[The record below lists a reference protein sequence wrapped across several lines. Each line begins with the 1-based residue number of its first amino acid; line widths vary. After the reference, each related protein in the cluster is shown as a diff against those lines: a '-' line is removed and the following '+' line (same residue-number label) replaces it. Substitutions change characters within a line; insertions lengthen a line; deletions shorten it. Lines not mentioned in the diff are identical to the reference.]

1 MTAIGQVREC
11 GGHDVARHSG
21 QRIIASFREKH
32 QNAALRPTAH
42 GVARQLSGCLTHDGR
57 SATIMAVH

>member
-11 GGHDVARHSG
+11 GEHDVARHSG

-32 QNAALRPTAH
+32 QNAAPRPA
-42 GVARQLSGCLTHDGR
+42 ASDGADTFR
-57 SATIMAVH
+57 DA